1 MKMGIGGGYYRRIN
15 IPIHPSPLR
24 LLGPLVDEMDVRA
37 YKWGGGGGYCRIN
50 TPNRPPHALR
60 VSGPSQHLGPL
71 AMKWMCMHEDGEGGG
86 VIIG

>member
-37 YKWGGGGGYCRIN
+37 
-50 TPNRPPHALR
+50 
-60 VSGPSQHLGPL
+60 
-71 AMKWMCMHEDGEGGG
+71 
-86 VIIG
+86 